1 MRSNF
6 ENGGEPCSVNSH
18 FPASFVRSFVRSLVC
33 PSLLASLVSFHS
45 AEQLVK

>member
-18 FPASFVRSFVRSLVC
+18 FPASFVRSFVLSFVRPCLPRSFRSIRL
-33 PSLLASLVSFHS
+33 SN
-45 AEQLVK
+45 